1 MLVAT
6 WSGSLLP
13 WEQEL
18 SAFKSQLS
26 SAFGRA
32 ELRRSAGAFIDGLLS
47 GVARKTGWQL
57 AEQAGL
63 ERPYRLQSLLGRS
76 SWQADTLRDLVRADV
91 PAALG
96 DAGGVLVVDE
106 TGFLKKGTHSVG
118 AARQYSG
125 TAGRVENCQVGV
137 FVAYA
142 SRLARR

>member
-1 MLVAT
+1 MRVAT

-18 SAFKSQLS
+18 SAFKSRLS

-47 GVARKTGWQL
+47 GVARKTSWQL

-91 PAALG
+91 LATLG
-96 DAGGVLVVDE
+96 DAGG
-106 TGFLKKGTHSVG
+106 
-118 AARQYSG
+118 
-125 TAGRVENCQVGV
+125 
-137 FVAYA
+137 
-142 SRLARR
+142 

>member
-1 MLVAT
+1 VLVAT

-32 ELRRSAGAFIDGLLS
+32 ELWRSAGAFIDGLLS

-63 ERPYRLQSLLGRS
+63 TDALSESDLPWRVDIVEWSAVSPDFQARIER
-76 SWQADTLRDLVRADV
+76 DKVVLRK
-91 PAALG
+91 PA
-96 DAGGVLVVDE
+96 
-106 TGFLKKGTHSVG
+106 
-118 AARQYSG
+118 
-125 TAGRVENCQVGV
+125 V
-137 FVAYA
+137 FPTP
-142 SRLARR
+142 